1 MTQMSGRRIGPYAL
15 EDKLGAGGM
24 GVVYRARD
32 TVLDRPVA
40 IKMMHPAD
48 RLGEGVNLEEAQA
61 RFLREARAAARIQSR
76 HVASVMQFGQDV
88 DDEGET
94 IAYIVMEFLKGR
106 PLNKVVGKSGPM
118 PPSRVVHIGVQIAK
132 GMAAAHDLGIIHR
145 DLKPA
150 NVMLI
155 EEEGDPDFVKILD
168 FGVAKLTHDQQ
179 THGLTQTGA
188 LLGTLP
194 FMAPEQISGTNVD
207 ARTDIYSL
215 GIILYRMFT
224 GVTLWDADS
233 LSDIV
238 RHQLMSRPPAMSE
251 RISNA
256 LFTTAHDEVVLR
268 CLEKDPAAR
277 FQTMRELAQALLAAE
292 QSPRISASANNAL
305 APTITAP
312 PDEGSTESVDA
323 ARSTATGLTGA
334 GSAWAAALSGAATP
348 ATTAARVHDE
358 SVFGHSA
365 SEAPTLAATT
375 VPTVPTVAATA
386 MAQPPPASQVVA
398 TASPHARTP
407 TSTSRPRFHHAVVGL
422 MAAAAVVVVVV
433 VAVALGLQPV
443 AAPQPANTTSAKT
456 TTANTTTANTTTA
469 NTTTATPPAAATTP
483 PVPLP
488 PVDVSPATTPP
499 PERPPVKTPPATAQP
514 PAPVLA
520 PSKPVVTMK
529 PPMPKPPP
537 APEPTSSFKRVHT
550 RGSAP

>member
-1 MTQMSGRRIGPYAL
+1 
-15 EDKLGAGGM
+15 
-24 GVVYRARD
+24 
-32 TVLDRPVA
+32 
-40 IKMMHPAD
+40 MMHPAD

-118 PPSRVVHIGVQIAK
+118 PPSKLVRYGVQIAK

-194 FMAPEQISGTNVD
+194 FMAPEQISGTAVD

-238 RHQLMSRPPAMSE
+238 RHQLISRPPAMSE
-251 RISNA
+251 RVSNA

-312 PDEGSTESVDA
+312 PDEGSSESVDA

-334 GSAWAAALSGAATP
+334 GSAWAAALPGAATS
-348 ATTAARVHDE
+348 ATTA
-358 SVFGHSA
+358 
-365 SEAPTLAATT
+365 
-375 VPTVPTVAATA
+375 
-386 MAQPPPASQVVA
+386 
-398 TASPHARTP
+398 
-407 TSTSRPRFHHAVVGL
+407 
-422 MAAAAVVVVVV
+422 
-433 VAVALGLQPV
+433 
-443 AAPQPANTTSAKT
+443 
-456 TTANTTTANTTTA
+456 
-469 NTTTATPPAAATTP
+469 
-483 PVPLP
+483 
-488 PVDVSPATTPP
+488 
-499 PERPPVKTPPATAQP
+499 
-514 PAPVLA
+514 APVLA
-520 PSKPVVTMK
+520 PARP
-529 PPMPKPPP
+529 
-537 APEPTSSFKRVHT
+537 
-550 RGSAP
+550 